1 MTSAE
6 SVEDERERVEP
17 HIGTLNEKPLH
28 AALKVWYAEEG
39 DRFEVPLDGFVI
51 DIVRDRLLIE
61 IQTGSVSA
69 LRRKLTALVKRH
81 PIRLVIPIAATRS
94 IVKLD
99 DEGTEQAHR
108 RSPKHGRMYDVFSEL
123 VALPRLL
130 GDSNLQVEVLL
141 IQEEEVR
148 RRSETHGWRRH
159 GWVTDERRL
168 VEVID
173 QVCFHHPADFLAIVP
188 PSLAEPF
195 TTADLAVAVSCPRR
209 LAQQMAY
216 CLRKMGVITVVGK
229 KGNALCYKR
238 SLFAN
243 APDED

>member
-1 MTSAE
+1 
-6 SVEDERERVEP
+6 
-17 HIGTLNEKPLH
+17 
-28 AALKVWYAEEG
+28 
-39 DRFEVPLDGFVI
+39 
-51 DIVRDRLLIE
+51 VRDRLLIE

-81 PIRLVIPIAATRS
+81 PTRLVIPIAATRS
-94 IVKLD
+94 IVKLND
-99 DEGTEQAHR
+99 QGTEQARR

-123 VALPRLL
+123 VALRSLL

-159 GWVTDERRL
+159 GWVTD
-168 VEVID
+168 
-173 QVCFHHPADFLAIVP
+173 
-188 PSLAEPF
+188 
-195 TTADLAVAVSCPRR
+195 AVSCPRR

-216 CLRKMGVITVVGK
+216 YLRKMCVITVVRK

-243 APDED
+243 APSED

>member
-1 MTSAE
+1 MTRSE
-6 SVEDERERVEP
+6 TLEGRRVEP

-28 AALKVWYAEEG
+28 AALKMWYAETG

-81 PIRLVIPIAATRS
+81 PTRLVIPIAATRS
-94 IVKLD
+94 IIKLD
-99 DEGTEQAHR
+99 NEGTEQVRR

-123 VALPRLL
+123 VALPSLL

-168 VEVID
+168 VEVVD
-173 QVCFHHPADFLAIVP
+173 RVCFHHPADFLAV
-188 PSLAEPF
+188 
-195 TTADLAVAVSCPRR
+195 
-209 LAQQMAY
+209 MAY
-216 CLRKMGVITVVGK
+216 CLRKMGVITVVDK
-229 KGNALCYKR
+229 KKNALCYKR

-243 APDED
+243 APCED

>member
-1 MTSAE
+1 MTPAE
-6 SVEDERERVEP
+6 TNEESHVKP

-28 AALKVWYAEEG
+28 AALKAWYAEPS

-51 DIVRDRLLIE
+51 DIMRDRLLIE

-81 PIRLVIPIAATRS
+81 PTRLVIPIAATRS
-94 IVKLD
+94 IIKLD
-99 DEGTEQAHR
+99 NEGTEQAR
-108 RSPKHGRMYDVFSEL
+108 RNSPKHGRMYDVFSEL
-123 VALPRLL
+123 VALPSLL

-141 IQEEEVR
+141 TEEEEVR

-159 GWVTDERRL
+159 GWVTNERRL
-168 VEVID
+168 VGVID
-173 QVCFHHPADFLAIVP
+173 RVCFHHPADFLAVVP

-195 TTADLAVAVSCPRR
+195 TTADLANAVSCTRR

-229 KGNALCYKR
+229 NGNALCYKR
-238 SLFAN
+238 SLLAS
-243 APDED
+243 APCED